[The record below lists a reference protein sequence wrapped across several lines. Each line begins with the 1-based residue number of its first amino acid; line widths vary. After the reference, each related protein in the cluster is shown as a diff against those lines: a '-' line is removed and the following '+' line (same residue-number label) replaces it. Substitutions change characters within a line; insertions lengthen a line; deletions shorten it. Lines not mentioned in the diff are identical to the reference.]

1 MRTTF
6 IKTLMELAE
15 CDSRIWLMTGDLG
28 YSVLEPFAARF
39 PDRYINAGVAEQNM
53 TGMAAGIAASGG
65 IVFTYSIA
73 NFPVARALEQIR
85 NDVCYHNLSVK
96 IVAVGGGLAYGA
108 QGYSHHAV
116 EDLAF
121 TRVLPNMTVVA
132 PGDPY
137 ETSALTRALVATP
150 GPAYLRLGKAG
161 EALVHRGE
169 LDVKIGQSI
178 IVRDGE
184 DCTIFST
191 GGVLTE
197 AVRAHTMLASEGIG
211 ARVVSMPTVQPLD
224 TAAVV
229 EAALRGPIVTIE
241 EHGTGGL
248 ASAIGETLIDAG
260 APVHMRAIRLPQT
273 PLSCAGSQEWLRAQY
288 GVTAESVVS
297 AVHSLLAVPA
307 IR

>member
-15 CDSRIWLMTGDLG
+15 TDSRIWLMTGDLG

-39 PDRYINAGVAEQNM
+39 PNRYINAGVAEQNM

-96 IVAVGGGLAYGA
+96 VVAVGGGLAYGA

-137 ETSALTRALVATP
+137 ETSALTKALVATP

-161 EALVHRGE
+161 EALVHSGE
-169 LDVKIGQSI
+169 LDLKLGQSI
-178 IVRDGE
+178 TVRLGD

-191 GGVLTE
+191 GGVLVE
-197 AVRAHTMLASEGIG
+197 AVRAHTLLASEGIY
-211 ARVVSMPTVQPLD
+211 ARVISMPTVQPLD
-224 TAAVV
+224 TLAVIDAAF
-229 EAALRGPIVTIE
+229 RGPIVTIE

-248 ASAIGETLIDAG
+248 ASAIGEALIDAG
-260 APVHMRAIRLPQT
+260 APVQMKAIRLPQT

-288 GVTAESVVS
+288 GVTAESVVN
-297 AVHSLLAVPA
+297 AVHSLLAVPSV
-307 IR
+307 R

>member
-6 IKTLMELAE
+6 VKTLMELAE
-15 CDSRIWLMTGDLG
+15 KDSRIWLMTGDLG

-96 IVAVGGGLAYGA
+96 VVAVGGGLAYGA

-132 PGDPY
+132 PGDPF
-137 ETSALTRALVATP
+137 ETTALTKALVATP

-161 EALVHRGE
+161 EALVHDAE
-169 LDVKIGQSI
+169 LDITIGQSI
-178 IVRDGE
+178 TVRSGD

-197 AVRAHTMLASEGIG
+197 AVRAHTMLAADGIG

-224 TAAVV
+224 VAAVV
-229 EAALRGPIVTIE
+229 DAAHRGPIVTIE

-248 ASAIGETLIDAG
+248 ASAIAEALIDAG
-260 APVHMRAIRLPQT
+260 APVHMKSIRLPQI
-273 PLSCAGSQEWLRAQY
+273 PRSCAGSQEWLRTQC
-288 GVTAESVVS
+288 GVSAESVVD
-297 AVHSLLAVPA
+297 AVYALLAVPT

>member
-1 MRTTF
+1 MRTAF
-6 IKTLMELAE
+6 IKTLVELAE
-15 CDSRIWLMTGDLG
+15 SDSRIWLMTGDLG

-39 PDRYINAGVAEQNM
+39 PDRYINVGVAEQNM

-96 IVAVGGGLAYGA
+96 VVAVGGGLAYGA

-137 ETSALTRALVATP
+137 EASALTKALVAMP

-161 EALVHRGE
+161 EAFVHSAE
-169 LDVKIGQSI
+169 LDLTIGPSI
-178 IVRDGE
+178 TVRDGD
-184 DCTIFST
+184 DCTVFST

-197 AVRAHTMLASEGIG
+197 AVRAHELLASEGIN
-211 ARVVSMPTVQPLD
+211 ARIISMPTVQPID
-224 TAAVV
+224 TAAVS

-241 EHGTGGL
+241 EHGMGGL
-248 ASAIGETLIDAG
+248 ASAICDALIDAG
-260 APVHMRAIRLPQT
+260 RPVHMKAIRLPQT

-288 GVTAESVVS
+288 GVTAEAVVD
-297 AVHSLLAVPA
+297 AVHSLLALSS